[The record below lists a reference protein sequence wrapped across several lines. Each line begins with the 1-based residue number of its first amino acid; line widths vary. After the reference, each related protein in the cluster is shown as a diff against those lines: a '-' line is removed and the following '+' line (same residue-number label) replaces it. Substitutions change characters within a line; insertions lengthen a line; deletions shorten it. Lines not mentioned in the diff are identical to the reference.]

1 MTQCFAVVLYC
12 FTVSKSARISSPGP
26 RHRLGLLTALFVVLS
41 GSTLANPASSASTA
55 PREITSLDFD
65 WRFHRGDISGVL
77 LNRSTNQNLSPSPD
91 FLSPAYDD
99 SSWQRV
105 NVPHDYVVE
114 GAFDAKADEAH
125 GYLPVEPGWYRK
137 TISIPAAD
145 QDRRLWLEFDGVY
158 RDSRMWLN
166 GHFLGRHVSGYTS
179 FRYDISGVAKPGT
192 NNLLVVR
199 VDPTD
204 FEGWWYE
211 GGGIYRHTRLVS
223 VAPVHVVPWGVH
235 VVAKVN
241 DPGDG
246 KQADARLQIA
256 TTLANDSVA
265 PARATVLSEAINA
278 DGAVVATGRTAH
290 RLAAKCSYDFRQ
302 SLALSKA
309 NLWSCEHPDLYR
321 LRTSVSVRGE
331 TVDQITTDFGVRTIR
346 FDANRGFFLN
356 GKPIK
361 LKGTCNH
368 QDFAGVGVA
377 LPDRL
382 YDFRVQK
389 LKEMGANAMRFSHN
403 EMAPELLDACDRL
416 GVLVMAENRHLD
428 DSPEILGQLE
438 DLLRRDRNH
447 PSVVLWSISNEEKE
461 QGSELGARQ
470 GRAMVNLIRQLDG
483 TRPVTA
489 AMNNGIG
496 HGLTGV
502 IDVQGFN
509 YHPETYDEVH
519 RELPMKPL
527 IATEIAAAVG
537 TRGVYAREP
546 FTVPKDTARYQGNP
560 ALCQVA
566 AYDVNAP
573 DWAETAEVAWQA
585 VAERP
590 WMAGGFVWSGFDY
603 RGEPTPFAWPT
614 VSSQYAIL
622 DTCGFPK
629 DAYYYYQSW
638 WTDQPVLHL
647 FPHWNWPACVAE
659 ATNGEGSRITDDLK
673 PEPETANTPAR
684 RRPGKEGRDI
694 DVWCYSNCKQV
705 ELFLN
710 GQSLGRKTMPR
721 YSHLEWEVKYQPG
734 TLNAKGYND
743 EGKVIAES
751 RVETTGEPAA
761 IVLEPDRTALTAD
774 GTDISLVTLKIVDA
788 QGRTVPVASN
798 MVTFNVTGPGHLLGV
813 GNGDPTCHEPDK
825 GNQRSAFNGLCLAI
839 VQSSRTPGTMVIQAS
854 SPGLKSAA
862 TAFRA
867 R

>member
-1 MTQCFAVVLYC
+1 M
-12 FTVSKSARISSPGP
+12 
-26 RHRLGLLTALFVVLS
+26 LLTLTTSV
-41 GSTLANPASSASTA
+41 GTASAA
-55 PREITSLDFD
+55 PRQIASLDFD
-65 WRFHRGDISGVL
+65 WRFHRGDIPGVSL
-77 LNRSTNQNLSPSPD
+77 DHSTNGNLSPIPE
-91 FLSPAYDD
+91 FLSRAYDD

-105 NVPHDYVVE
+105 NIPHDYIVE
-114 GAFDAKADEAH
+114 GTFDPKADEAH

-145 QDRRLWLEFDGVY
+145 QGRRLWLEFDGVY
-158 RDSRMWLN
+158 RDSQMWLN
-166 GHFLGRHVSGYTS
+166 GCFLGRHVSGYTG
-179 FRYDISGVAKPGT
+179 FCYDISGVAKPGT

-199 VDPTD
+199 VDPTQ

-211 GGGIYRHTRLVS
+211 GGGIYRHTRLIS
-223 VAPVHVVPWGVH
+223 AAPMHVAPWGMH
-235 VVAKVN
+235 AVAKVSN
-241 DPGDG
+241 PGDSV
-246 KQADARLQIA
+246 QADAQVQV
-256 TTLANDSVA
+256 TTTVANDASNA
-265 PARATVLSEAINA
+265 NRATVLNEVINA
-278 DGAVVATGRTAH
+278 DGAVVATGRITH
-290 RLAAKCSYDFRQ
+290 RLAAKGSFDFHQ

-309 NLWSCEHPDLYR
+309 NLWSCEHPYLYR
-321 LRTSVSVRGE
+321 LRTSVLVRGE
-331 TVDQITTDFGVRTIR
+331 MVDQITTDFGVRTIR

-356 GKPIK
+356 GRPVKIQ
-361 LKGTCNH
+361 GTCNH

-382 YDFRVQK
+382 YEFRVQK
-389 LKEMGANAMRFSHN
+389 LKEMGANAMRLSHN

-428 DSPEILGQLE
+428 DSPEILGQL
-438 DLLRRDRNH
+438 DNLVRRDRNH

-470 GRAMVNLIRQLDG
+470 GRALVKLIRQLDG

-509 YHPETYDEVH
+509 YHPETYDQVH
-519 RELPMKPL
+519 REFPKMPL

-537 TRGVYAREP
+537 TRGCYAREP
-546 FTVPKDTARYQGNP
+546 FTVPKDTAHYQGNP

-603 RGEPTPFAWPT
+603 RGEPTPFEWPA
-614 VSSQYAIL
+614 VGSQYAIM

-629 DAYYYYQSW
+629 DVYYYYQSW

-647 FPHWNWPACVAE
+647 FPHWNWP
-659 ATNGEGSRITDDLK
+659 
-673 PEPETANTPAR
+673 
-684 RRPGKEGRDI
+684 GKEGQAI
-694 DVWCYSNCKQV
+694 DVWCYSNCKQM

-710 GQSLGRKTMPR
+710 GQSLGRKTMSQ
-721 YSHLEWEVKYQPG
+721 YSHLEWNVKYEPG
-734 TLNAKGYND
+734 TLSARGYND
-743 EGKVIAES
+743 EGKVIAETK
-751 RVETTGEPAA
+751 VETTGEPRA
-761 IVLEPDRTALTAD
+761 IVLEPDRTNITAD
-774 GTDISLVTLKIVDA
+774 GADISLVTVKIVDA
-788 QGRTVPVASN
+788 QGRTVPVATN
-798 MVTFNVTGPGHLLGV
+798 EVTFSVTGAGHLLGV
-813 GNGDPTCHEPDK
+813 GNGDPACHEPDK

-839 VQSSRTPGTMVIQAS
+839 FQSSGTPGAIAIQAD

-862 TAFRA
+862 AAIETR
-867 R
+867 

>member
-1 MTQCFAVVLYC
+1 M
-12 FTVSKSARISSPGP
+12 SKSARISSPGP
-26 RHRLGLLTALFVVLS
+26 KHRLSLLTTLFVVLS
-41 GSTLANPASSASTA
+41 GGTLANPASSVAVV
-55 PREITSLDFD
+55 PRQITSLDFD
-65 WRFHRGDISGVL
+65 WRFHRGDIPGVL
-77 LNRSTNQNLSPSPD
+77 IDYSTNQNLSRTSD
-91 FLSPAYDD
+91 IFSPAYDD

-105 NVPHDYVVE
+105 NIPHDYIVE
-114 GAFDAKADEAH
+114 GAFDPKADEAH

-137 TISIPAAD
+137 TISIPAAG
-145 QDRRLWLEFDGVY
+145 QSRRLWLEFDGVY
-158 RDSRMWLN
+158 RDSQMWLN
-166 GHFLGRHVSGYTS
+166 GCFLGRHVSGYTG
-179 FRYDISGVAKPGT
+179 FWYDISGVAKPGT

-199 VDPTD
+199 VDPTQ

-211 GGGIYRHTRLVS
+211 GGGIYRHTRLIS
-223 VAPVHVVPWGVH
+223 AAPTHMAPWGVH
-235 VVAKVN
+235 VVARVS

-246 KQADARLQIA
+246 VQADARLQI
-256 TTLANDSVA
+256 TTAVANDAVA
-265 PARATVLSEAINA
+265 PVHATVLSEVINA
-278 DGAVVATGRTAH
+278 DGTVVATGQTAH
-290 RLAAKCSYDFRQ
+290 RLAAKGSFDFRQ

-309 NLWSCEHPDLYR
+309 NLWSCDHPCLYR
-321 LRTSVSVRGE
+321 LRTTVLVRGE
-331 TVDQITTDFGVRTIR
+331 AVDQITTDFGVRTIR

-356 GKPIK
+356 GKPVKIQ
-361 LKGTCNH
+361 GTCNH

-382 YDFRVQK
+382 YEFRVQK

-428 DSPEILGQLE
+428 DSPEILGQL
-438 DLLRRDRNH
+438 DNLVRRDRNH

-470 GRAMVNLIRQLDG
+470 GRAMVELIRRLDD
-483 TRPVTA
+483 TRPITA

-496 HGLTGV
+496 KGLTGV

-509 YHPETYDEVH
+509 YHPDTYDQLH
-519 RELPMKPL
+519 RELPQKPF

-537 TRGVYAREP
+537 TRGCYAREP
-546 FTVPKDTARYQGNP
+546 FTVPKDTAHYQGNP
-560 ALCQVA
+560 ARCQVA

-603 RGEPTPFAWPT
+603 RGEPTPFEWPA
-614 VSSQYAIL
+614 VSSQYAIM

-629 DAYYYYQSW
+629 DVYYYYQSW
-638 WTDQPVLHL
+638 WTAQPVLHL
-647 FPHWNWPACVAE
+647 FPHWNWP
-659 ATNGEGSRITDDLK
+659 GQEGK
-673 PEPETANTPAR
+673 
-684 RRPGKEGRDI
+684 DI

-721 YSHLEWEVKYQPG
+721 YSHLEWNVKYGPG
-734 TLNAKGYND
+734 TLSAKGYD
-743 EGKVIAES
+743 AEGEVIAETK
-751 RVETTGEPAA
+751 VETTGEPAA
-761 IVLEPDRTALTAD
+761 IKLEPDRATLTAN
-774 GTDISLVTLKIVDA
+774 GGDISLVTVKIVDA
-788 QGRTVPVASN
+788 QGRTVPVATN
-798 MVTFNVTGPGHLLGV
+798 MVTFSVTGAGHLLGV
-813 GNGDPTCHEPDK
+813 GNGDPACHKPDK
-825 GNQRSAFNGLCLAI
+825 GDRRSAFNGLCLAI
-839 VQSSRTPGTMVIQAS
+839 VQSSRTPGAIAIQAG

-862 TAFRA
+862 AVIEA